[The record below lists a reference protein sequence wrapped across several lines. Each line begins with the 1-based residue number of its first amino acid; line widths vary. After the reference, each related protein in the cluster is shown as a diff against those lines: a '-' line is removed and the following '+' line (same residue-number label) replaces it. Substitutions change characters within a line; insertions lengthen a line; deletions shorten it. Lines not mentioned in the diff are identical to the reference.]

1 MESQIE
7 GQRARFVWLHN
18 QLEHLYQRLGKDPEK
33 DYCLAYKNGNENIT
47 AFVVKQVRE
56 DFHERIIAINGF

>member
-18 QLEHLYQRLGKDPEK
+18 QLEHLYQRLGKDLEK
-33 DYCLAYKNGNENIT
+33 DYCLAYENIT